1 MHTLKNIA
9 VGIIGTLVFA
19 LAVRTG
25 VQAEQESTR

>member
-1 MHTLKNIA
+1 MNTLKNIA

-25 VQAEQESTR
+25 VQAEQEATR